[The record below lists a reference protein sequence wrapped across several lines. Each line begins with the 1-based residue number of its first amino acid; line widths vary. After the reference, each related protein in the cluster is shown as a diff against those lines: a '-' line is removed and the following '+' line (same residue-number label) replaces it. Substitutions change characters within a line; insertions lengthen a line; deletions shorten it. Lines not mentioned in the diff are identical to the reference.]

1 VYGRTAETGERALIR
16 TWPLLFLLALVGCYS
31 DQEQRLNVCQREAD
45 GKIYSTHPDIQEK
58 EWANSIEV
66 CMRAGGYE
74 LIEDSCPTSIR
85 TGSIVPHYE
94 EIGKKLKAAVEAMQR
109 VEPVCYEPIGSSG
122 KRLLWLEQK
131 LGTAPRN

>member
-1 VYGRTAETGERALIR
+1 MFR
-16 TWPLLFLLALVGCYS
+16 TWPLLVFIVRAGCYS
-31 DQEQRLNVCQREAD
+31 DQEQHLDACQREAD
-45 GKIYSTHPDIQEK
+45 GKIHSTHPDIQEK
-58 EWANSIEV
+58 EKADSIEV

-85 TGSIVPHYE
+85 TSLIVPRSSVSYE
-94 EIGKKLKAAVEAMQR
+94 EIGNKLKAALEAMQR
-109 VEPVCYEPIGSSG
+109 IEPLCYEPIGSSG

>member
-1 VYGRTAETGERALIR
+1 
-16 TWPLLFLLALVGCYS
+16 LFFIVLAGCYS
-31 DQEQRLNVCQREAD
+31 DQEQHLDACQREAD
-45 GKIYSTHPDIQEK
+45 GKIHSTHPDIQEK
-58 EWANSIEV
+58 EKADSIEV

-85 TGSIVPHYE
+85 TSSMSSISYE
-94 EIGKKLKAAVEAMQR
+94 EIGKKLKAALEAMQR
-109 VEPVCYEPIGSSG
+109 IEPVCYEPIGSSG